1 MLESIECFSH
11 EAVLPS
17 SSPLAGSLL
26 ELYINNSYVWCV
38 HCGEFITALFFD
50 CS

>member
-1 MLESIECFSH
+1 MLESIECFSN

-26 ELYINNSYVWCV
+26 ELYINNSYV
-38 HCGEFITALFFD
+38 CGVYTVVN
-50 CS
+50 S